1 MGVDVMIAGHTHKLS
16 VRQGPEGGLYI
27 NPGSVR
33 MIVLIN
39 DLDFCALSR
48 PPRLTR
54 NCGVLFLQ
62 CQATGCAPI
71 SDPEIPPASFVLID
85 VQGNKIVTYSYVLQ
99 IVGQEEVC
107 CQYSPTRPCFLLAT
121 FIRISHLFISDDLAH
136 SFL

>member
-48 PPRLTR
+48 PLGLTR
-54 NCGVLFLQ
+54 ILRRIVSPM
-62 CQATGCAPI
+62 A
-71 SDPEIPPASFVLID
+71 
-85 VQGNKIVTYSYVLQ
+85 GNGLCNDQ
-99 IVGQEEVC
+99 
-107 CQYSPTRPCFLLAT
+107 
-121 FIRISHLFISDDLAH
+121 
-136 SFL
+136 